1 MEGKGLWNL
10 GKEGHCLLGRLE
22 GASWVWGP
30 WASPPLSPSVAQ
42 LLEACPC
49 WWEDTVTSGWIF
61 PWVGLSRRQTHD
73 LIIAEMLIHPL
84 PSPLLPPCLP
94 WDLEML
100 TVSLYFNHFSQKGK
114 KKNPQK
120 ASGQAEEMSLLSL
133 EMVIA
138 ILKGLREHSERS
150 AGSQQ
155 KFPLPRGG
163 TRCPENSRESGSLLL
178 RKCFPQP
185 VTAPF
190 SLSKN
195 YH

>member
-73 LIIAEMLIHPL
+73 LIVAEMLIHPL

-114 KKNPQK
+114 KKKPTKGFWSSWRDESVISWNGHSYTQRPEGAFWKICRKPAEVSPPQRRH
-120 ASGQAEEMSLLSL
+120 A
-133 EMVIA
+133 
-138 ILKGLREHSERS
+138 
-150 AGSQQ
+150 
-155 KFPLPRGG
+155 LPR
-163 TRCPENSRESGSLLL
+163 E
-178 RKCFPQP
+178 F
-185 VTAPF
+185 
-190 SLSKN
+190 
-195 YH
+195 